1 MKYLFTVLFLLS
13 IFLIGPDSS
22 LTNNNGNNSS
32 YSGNKF
38 FVKTNAELKIS
49 EATGKISLNT
59 GIASLDEKISKY
71 KIESIKNLFRL
82 NNGDAEL
89 FAKYGMGRIYIFNLN
104 INFNTDGELDGRSNI
119 EEAVND
125 FNKDAN
131 VEFSEPV
138 YTGTSAGV
146 NEYRLNKIFR
156 QDLSGNIPNDEMFYK
171 QWYLKNS
178 GSVDPSSGGGYAK
191 IGADIKMIEG
201 WNIETGSEDVI
212 VAILDS
218 GIKDDHPDLRDRIWY
233 NKNEIPNNGIDD
245 DNNGYIDDV
254 RGWDFAYDDKRPD
267 DGFGHGTNIATVI
280 AANINNAIGFAG
292 IDGKCKVMNC
302 KNLNNDNSGEY
313 SWWSESIKYAVDNGA
328 RIINM
333 SEGGD
338 DYSKVLKTA
347 VEYAIDKGVLITAAM
362 MNKGD
367 DRDYYPASY
376 KGVFAV
382 GATDTDDKR
391 CRKFS
396 WGGGSCWG
404 SHISVVAPGNKIY
417 GLDYEN
423 DQNYEVYWSGTSQST
438 AVVSGIASL
447 LIAQNSTRTNE
458 DLKRIIKNTSKDLV
472 GDPREDKPGWDKY
485 YGYGRVDSYAAL
497 TYEYNNAVK
506 NENDVFNESENIDE
520 GNLETDEKSGEPL
533 FDEKVDKDGK
543 VDKNDQDDQDEPS
556 RAKDNKPSPAKD
568 R

>member
-1 MKYLFTVLFLLS
+1 MKFLITVLILS
-13 IFLIGPDSS
+13 IVTLTIPDVSRTDNNISTS
-22 LTNNNGNNSS
+22 L
-32 YSGNKF
+32 YSGNKI
-38 FVKTNAELKIS
+38 FVKTNHELKIS
-49 EATGKISLNT
+49 EATGKISLTT
-59 GIASLDEKISKY
+59 GIPSLDLLISKY
-71 KIESIKNLFRL
+71 KIENIKNLFRL
-82 NNGDAEL
+82 NNGDAVL
-89 FAKYGMGRIYIFNLN
+89 FENLGMSRIYIFNMS
-104 INFNTDGELDGRSNI
+104 GEYTNSVNI
-119 EEAVND
+119 EAAVND
-125 FNKDAN
+125 FGNDDN
-131 VEFSEPV
+131 IEYSEPV
-138 YTGTSAGV
+138 FTGTSAGV
-146 NEYRLNKIFR
+146 NEYRLNNLFR
-156 QDLSGNIPNDEMFYK
+156 QNLSGSIPNDEMFSK

-178 GSVDPSSGGGYAK
+178 GSVDPSSSGGSAK

-201 WNIETGSEDVI
+201 WEIETGSEDII

-218 GIKDDHPDLRDRIWY
+218 GIKDDHPDLRGRIWV
-233 NKNEIPNNGIDD
+233 NNNEIPNNGIDD
-245 DNNGYIDDV
+245 DGNGYIDDI

-280 AANINNAIGFAG
+280 AANINNSIGFAG
-292 IDGKCKVMNC
+292 INGKCKVMNC

-313 SWWSESIKYAVDNGA
+313 SWWSESIKYAADNGA

-347 VEYAIDKGVLITAAM
+347 IDYALGKGVLITAAM

-367 DRDYYPASY
+367 DRDYYPAVY

-423 DQNYEVYWSGTSQST
+423 DLNYEVYWSGTSQST
-438 AVVSGIASL
+438 AIVSGIASL
-447 LIAQNSTRTNE
+447 LLAQNSSRTSE
-458 DLKRIIKNTSKDLV
+458 DLKRIIKNSSKDLV
-472 GDPREDKPGWDKY
+472 GDPREDKPGWDKF

-497 TYEYNNAVK
+497 TYDYDGIINKDDSIFKENETTDDEFKSEEETKEPDENYDSQNNSK
-506 NENDVFNESENIDE
+506 
-520 GNLETDEKSGEPL
+520 
-533 FDEKVDKDGK
+533 DK
-543 VDKNDQDDQDEPS
+543 PS
-556 RAKDNKPSPAKD
+556 KAKIPAKPSPAK
-568 R
+568 